1 MSNTQQPPRED
12 KKENAT
18 LRAYIVEL
26 KRENDLL
33 KQSQQAQTESSKGL
47 QTTGTERTS
56 ELASLQH
63 IYAAAPIGLC
73 SLDKD
78 LRYVFINERLA
89 SLNGLSVE
97 QHLGRSISEVLPD
110 VAAGVEA
117 QLRQVIETG
126 VPVVGG
132 AVVAETA
139 AQPGVK
145 KHFEH
150 HYYAV
155 RSADG
160 DIVGVSCVVQDVT
173 ERKHAEDLLRMRDHI
188 KLLSIHFLREIRWE
202 CTRYLADIFLQ

>member
-1 MSNTQQPPRED
+1 MSNSHQSPTED
-12 KKENAT
+12 CKENAT
-18 LRAYIVEL
+18 LRACIIEL

-33 KQSQQAQTESSKGL
+33 KQAQHAQSEPLDRL
-47 QTTGTERTS
+47 QTPASKEMP
-56 ELASLQH
+56 ELVSLQH
-63 IYAAAPIGLC
+63 IYGAVPIGLC
-73 SLDKD
+73 YLDKD
-78 LRYVFINERLA
+78 LRYVFINEWLA
-89 SLNGLSVE
+89 SLNGLAIE

-139 AQPGVK
+139 AQPGIM

-150 HYYAV
+150 HYHAV

-160 DIVGVSCVVQDVT
+160 DIMGVSCVGSG
-173 ERKHAEDLLRMRDHI
+173 HH
-188 KLLSIHFLREIRWE
+188 
-202 CTRYLADIFLQ
+202 